1 MAAKEEIK
9 TEKRKSRKVREGV
22 VTSDA
27 MDKTVVVTVTYRKPH
42 PQYRKTQLKTKK
54 FYVHDENNE
63 AGKGDK
69 VRIGETRPLS
79 ATKRWR
85 LVEILEKAK

>member
-1 MAAKEEIK
+1 MSEEK
-9 TEKRKSRKVREGV
+9 QERSNRKVREGI

-42 PQYRKTQLKTKK
+42 PQYRKTRLQSKK

-63 AGKGDK
+63 AGKGDR
-69 VRIGETRPLS
+69 VRISETRKLS
-79 ATKRWR
+79 ATKSWR
-85 LVEILEKAK
+85 LTEILEKAK

>member
-1 MAAKEEIK
+1 MSETQTRA
-9 TEKRKSRKVREGV
+9 SRKVREGI

-42 PQYRKTQLKTKK
+42 PQYRKTQLQSKK

-63 AGKGDK
+63 AGKGDR
-69 VRIGETRPLS
+69 VRISETRKLS
-79 ATKRWR
+79 AKKRWR
-85 LVEILEKAK
+85 LTEIVEKAK

>member
-1 MAAKEEIK
+1 MAETK
-9 TEKRKSRKVREGV
+9 TEDKVRTSRKVREGL

-27 MDKTVVVTVTYRKPH
+27 MDKTIVVTITYRKPH
-42 PQYRKTQLKTKK
+42 PQYRKMLLQSKK

-63 AGKGDK
+63 AGVGDK
-69 VRIGETRPLS
+69 VRIAETRPLS

-85 LVEILEKAK
+85 LVEIIEKAK

>member
-1 MAAKEEIK
+1 MSE
-9 TEKRKSRKVREGV
+9 TTTTRSSRKVREGL

-27 MDKTVVVTVTYRKPH
+27 MDKTVVVTVTYRRPH
-42 PQYRKTQLKTKK
+42 PQYRKTQLASKK

-63 AGKGDK
+63 AGKGDR
-69 VRIGETRPLS
+69 VSISETRKLS

>member
-1 MAAKEEIK
+1 M
-9 TEKRKSRKVREGV
+9 TQDTQTRTSRKIREGI

-27 MDKTVVVTVTYRKPH
+27 MDKTIVVTVTYRKPH
-42 PQYRKTQLKTKK
+42 PRYGKTQLASKK

-63 AGKGDK
+63 AGKGDR
-69 VRIGETRPLS
+69 VQIAETRKLS

-85 LVEILEKAK
+85 LTEILEKAK